1 MSFKSA
7 ALGLVMVAAA
17 VVGGVTSAS
26 APHAAAALTPASSVA
41 APPCPTGY
49 TCVTLPCGTG
59 TCPTVEA
66 GPTSDLG
73 TDPAQYAFVKLYGF
87 PSGDSPEIALC
98 ADTVPLSTS
107 APLCSTGPAPV
118 YAPIFS
124 DGTGFITY
132 QVIEDEKGPGQTAI
146 SGEVLGDDA
155 QKGTFYCDDGPDLCS
170 LVVFDQGLD
179 GLSSPDASN
188 AAVIPVTYEANSGGC
203 PSATLVNTESDFGM
217 EGLVGAANRSG
228 CTGSSK
234 AIAFNTALNSSS
246 AVSALGTGS
255 VQIAFTDDPQAPDE
269 QSVLGGSKSHYALI
283 PVAASADVLGF
294 AANIQGFPP
303 NNHAL
308 YPQTTF
314 EVTPNMVAGMSTTIY
329 NGVGDAD
336 LLAGVKCLNPGI
348 PPPKKIDPC
357 PGEEVLNGISSFQPE
372 QSYTTYV
379 RSDTSGVT
387 DELLHWLCAA
397 PDETVPIAGNNATE
411 TDTAAQVLEST
422 KWSDS
427 SLDGTC
433 PQTDQFPGLALP
445 AVLDADV
452 NPENQAK
459 ALYSQIALADPPRQ
473 AGFAVMNWYE
483 ALYYGLNPAALQNAA
498 GQFVNPSE
506 ASVDAALEDAAANSD
521 GTLAFNYADTSDL
534 TAYPE
539 PVVFYAA
546 VSTTPEV
553 ASQATAIKEVLDN
566 IVALTG
572 SPGSASLPAGIVPLP
587 ASLTTLAK
595 ADIAKDIVALPPSGG
610 GGKPGGGGGGGG
622 STHRSGGGSQTGS
635 GGQTSSGSPGT
646 TVGSTGNGGS
656 SSTGSKVGQKVDVHT
671 TSASGDGRGVQKQH
685 APSPPSRGVFHAIQV
700 ALAAPEWRWL
710 LGAML
715 IVGAIA
721 VAAGPLLL
729 LAQRLRR
736 GLAAFRGR
744 T

>member
-26 APHAAAALTPASSVA
+26 APRAAAASNPASSVA
-41 APPCPTGY
+41 APPCPAVY
-49 TCVTLPCGTG
+49 TCVTLPCATG

-73 TDPAQYAFVKLYGF
+73 TNPAQYAFVKLYDF
-87 PSGDSPEIALC
+87 PAGDSPEIALC
-98 ADTVPLSTS
+98 ADTVPLSMA
-107 APLCSTGPAPV
+107 APLCSTGPAPA

-132 QVIEDEKGPGQTAI
+132 QVIEDESGPGQTAI
-146 SGEVLGDDA
+146 SGEVLGDDE
-155 QKGTFYCDDGPDLCS
+155 QRGTFYCDDGPDLCS
-170 LVVFDQGLD
+170 LVVFDTSLD
-179 GLSSPDASN
+179 GSSTPDASN
-188 AAVIPVTYEANSGGC
+188 TAVIPVTYQAGTGGC
-203 PSATLVNTESDFGM
+203 PSASLVNTESDFGI
-217 EGLVGAANRSG
+217 EGLVGAANQSG
-228 CTGSSK
+228 CTGSIK
-234 AIAFNTALNSSS
+234 AIAFNTALDSES
-246 AVSALGTGS
+246 AVSALGAGQ

-269 QSVLGGSKSHYALI
+269 QAILGGSKSHYALI

-303 NNHAL
+303 NNFAL

-314 EVTPNMVAGMSTTIY
+314 ELTPNMVAGMATTIY

-336 LLAGVKCLNPGI
+336 LLSGVKCANPGI

-357 PGEEVLNGISSFQPE
+357 PGEEALNGLPSFQPE
-372 QSYTTYV
+372 ESYSTYV
-379 RSDTSGVT
+379 RSDSSGVT

-397 PDETVPIAGNNATE
+397 PDDTVPINGTNATE
-411 TDTAAQVLEST
+411 TDTAAQILEST

-427 SLDGTC
+427 SLDGSC

-445 AVLDADV
+445 AQLDADL

-459 ALYSQIALADPPRQ
+459 ALYSQIGLADPPRQ

-483 ALYYGLNPAALQNAA
+483 ALYFGLNPAALQNAA
-498 GQFVNPSE
+498 GQFVTPSE
-506 ASVDAALEDAAANSD
+506 ASVDAALADATTNPD
-521 GTLAFNYADTSDL
+521 GTLGFNYTDTADAA
-534 TAYPE
+534 AYPE

-546 VSTTPEV
+546 VSTTPQ
-553 ASQATAIKEVLDN
+553 AATQATAIKKVLDN
-566 IVALTG
+566 IVALTA
-572 SPGSASLPAGIVPLP
+572 STGSASLPAGIVPLP
-587 ASLTTLAK
+587 ASLTTQAE
-595 ADIAKDIVALPPSGG
+595 ADISKDVVAKPASAG
-610 GGKPGGGGGGGG
+610 GGKPGSGKGSGGG
-622 STHRSGGGSQTGS
+622 STHHTGGGSQTGS
-635 GGQTSSGSPGT
+635 GGHTSSGSTGT
-646 TVGSTGNGGS
+646 TVASTGNGGS
-656 SSTGSKVGQKVDVHT
+656 SSSGSKAGQKVDAHT
-671 TSASGDGRGVQKQH
+671 TSTSGSHGAPKKQ
-685 APSPPSRGVFHAIQV
+685 APTAPSRGVFHAIQV

-736 GLAAFRGR
+736 RVAAFRGR